1 MPEKVN
7 EKLARDFESF
17 ISELSAHVRVVGG
30 VGDPERIKRMTIEEA
45 YKEFHPNSIILG
57 FRNMRMI
64 GEYQLSYQMKGG
76 I

>member
-45 YKEFHPNSIILG
+45 YKEFHPNSIIL
-57 FRNMRMI
+57 
-64 GEYQLSYQMKGG
+64 
-76 I
+76 